1 MADFPLENKP
11 VQRALLVGLQTPEM
25 AAGEGEELLGE
36 LHELVENLN
45 IEITNSTFLT
55 LRQPQP
61 KFLIGSGKAAEL
73 IALAKAEGADVI
85 VIDSE
90 LSPSQQRNWEKESG
104 LAVID

>member
-1 MADFPLENKP
+1 MADFPLEIKP

-61 KFLIGSGKAAEL
+61 KFLIG
-73 IALAKAEGADVI
+73 
-85 VIDSE
+85 
-90 LSPSQQRNWEKESG
+90 RR
-104 LAVID
+104 